1 MKSRRGRDSRRGR
14 CARALAIAGVIA
26 IYPLLSGFDLSHH
39 VVPPGE
45 IRDGGPEK
53 DAIPAVQEPQFVKA
67 ADATF
72 LDSNDKVIGVVIQ
85 GRARA
90 YPIKIL
96 NWHEV
101 VDDSIAGTPL
111 AVTFCPLVQG
121 AAVYSREAGGKTLIL
136 GVSGKLYQSNLV
148 LYDENTQSLW
158 SQLEGEALAGP
169 MAGEKLAAIPSTVI
183 TWEAWQ
189 KKHPSTDV
197 LSINTGYTRDY
208 GVDPYWGYEHGDQ
221 VVSPVTHL
229 DERLPAHEPVLG
241 LSAGG
246 QDEAFPLSRLSAA
259 GSPLR
264 VQVGGA
270 DLTITYHAESGAAAA
285 SVSGKGVPVYNGY
298 WFAWAAFH
306 PKTAIWSAAATA
318 TKTTDKTAP
327 NTAGQ

>member
-1 MKSRRGRDSRRGR
+1 MRDAMTGRAGQAPSRGRF
-14 CARALAIAGVIA
+14 ARALAIAAALA
-26 IYPLLSGFDLSHH
+26 IYPVLSGFDLSHH
-39 VVPPGE
+39 VVPTGE
-45 IRDGGPEK
+45 IRDGGPAK
-53 DAIPAVQEPQFVKA
+53 DAIPAVLEPQFVKA

-72 LDSNDKVIGVVIQ
+72 LESNDKVIGVVVQ

-96 NWHEV
+96 AWHEV

-121 AAVYSREAGGKTLIL
+121 AAVYRREAGGKALVF

-148 LYDENTQSLW
+148 LYDQDTQSLW
-158 SQLEGEALAGP
+158 AQLDGAALAGP
-169 MAGEKLAAIPSTVI
+169 MAGQKLAAIPSTVMI
-183 TWEAWQ
+183 WEAWR

-229 DERLPAHEPVLG
+229 DERLSAHEMVLG
-241 LSAGG
+241 VSAGG
-246 QDEAFPLSRLSAA
+246 GDQAFPLSRLSQAA
-259 GSPLR
+259 LPLR
-264 VQVGGA
+264 VQLGGA
-270 DLTITYHAESGAAAA
+270 DLTITYDADSGAATA
-285 SVSGKGVPVYNGY
+285 SVAGERVPIYNGY

-306 PKTAIWSAAATA
+306 PKTTIWSKGATARKAAA
-318 TKTTDKTAP
+318 KP
-327 NTAGQ
+327 